1 MPRRIRTFI
10 AVELSPNVKS
20 RAAKLIDDLRGAD
33 ADVNWVQAQQM
44 HLTLKFLGDVPDTE
58 TPDVCRVVEKVAA
71 AHEPFEIMFRGLGAF
86 PNAQHPRTLWIAL
99 ADGGQ
104 ELKSLQAAIDEALK
118 TELGYAKEQRG
129 FHPHLTI
136 GRVKHEPPGGELERL
151 IEQHAE
157 FEADLAVVDEVVTFA
172 SFPGPKGPTHD
183 AMSRAELGGR
193 PPRRST
199 S

>member
-10 AVELSPNVKS
+10 AVELSPGVKG

-33 ADVNWVQAQQM
+33 AEVNWVQPQHM
-44 HLTLKFLGDVPDTE
+44 HLTLKFLGDVPDIE
-58 TPDVCRVVEKVAA
+58 TPDICRVVEKVAA
-71 AHEPFEIMFRGLGAF
+71 AHEPFEIMFRGLSAF
-86 PNAQHPRTLWIAL
+86 PNVDHPRTLWIGL
-99 ADGGQ
+99 ADGAE

-118 TELGYAKEQRG
+118 KELGYPKEQRG
-129 FHPHLTI
+129 FYPHLTI
-136 GRVKHEPPGGELERL
+136 GRVKRELPGGLGQL
-151 IEQHAE
+151 IVQHAG
-157 FEADLAVVDEVVTFA
+157 FDADLAVVDEVVTFA